1 MFTNTTLKGCCF
13 LLTALLSSPLRY
25 NVMLALVFASIGML
39 FGYVLHVFP
48 FWFKMMRRRRDRILV
63 SFILAFLLFAI
74 AILYAASITR
84 PINEDLAIYALIT
97 EKINR
102 FWILALISGFITYK
116 MNTISKLAAEKEKE
130 VLFQKA
136 LEEYEEYYNSENEFL
151 EA

>member
-25 NVMLALVFASIGML
+25 NVMLALVFASIGMF

-74 AILYAASITR
+74 AVIYAASITR

-116 MNTISKLAAEKEKE
+116 MNTISRLAAEKEKE
-130 VLFQKA
+130 ALFQKA
-136 LEEYEEYYNSENEFL
+136 LEEYEEYYNSESDI
-151 EA
+151 

>member
-1 MFTNTTLKGCCF
+1 M
-13 LLTALLSSPLRY
+13 LTALLSSPLRY
-25 NVMLALVFASIGML
+25 NVILALVFASIGMF

-63 SFILAFLLFAI
+63 SFILAFLLFAV
-74 AILYAASITR
+74 AVMYAASITR
-84 PINEDLAIYALIT
+84 PINEDLAVYALIT

-116 MNTISKLAAEKEKE
+116 MNTISRLAAEKEKE
-130 VLFQKA
+130 ALFQKA
-136 LEEYEEYYNSENEFL
+136 LEEYEEYYNSENENI

>member
-1 MFTNTTLKGCCF
+1 MFTNTALKGCCF

-25 NVMLALVFASIGML
+25 NVMLALVFASIGMF

-74 AILYAASITR
+74 AVIYAASITR

-116 MNTISKLAAEKEKE
+116 MNTISRLAAEKEKE
-130 VLFQKA
+130 ALYQKA
-136 LEEYEEYYNSENEFL
+136 LEEYEEYYNSESDI
-151 EA
+151 